1 MSCRK
6 THEIRSHRSQSGW
19 VNKNKSICNDKRRQR
34 YEFNK
39 VAKQMNIKDDVKLV
53 DGTIEEK

>member
-6 THEIRSHRSQSGW
+6 THEIRSHRSLSGW

-39 VAKQMNIKDDVKLV
+39 VAKQMNMKDDVKLV

>member
-6 THEIRSHRSQSGW
+6 THEIRSHRSKAGW
-19 VNKNKSICNDKRRQR
+19 VNKNKSICNDNRRKR

-39 VAKQMNIKDDVKLV
+39 MSRQMGIGDRVALA
-53 DGTIEEK
+53 DGTKI